1 MALEQ
6 ETRDE
11 LLMLSAAL
19 TASLTATVV
28 TGQPQP
34 VVQQLLARYG
44 QLISKAEQELHRRNE
59 PVLSARPSKFVKDI
73 EFPLIVCLCG
83 STRFWKTFQEASLRE
98 TLEGKV
104 VLTIGS
110 ATATDDEHMH
120 RGAIT
125 EAQQSALYALHLKK
139 IDLADEV
146 LILNC
151 DGYVGNHTQQELAY
165 ALAKNKRVRFLEPER
180 GQVYLTLHQQEL
192 QDLGRRC

>member
-19 TASLTATVV
+19 TASLTALAVSK
-28 TGQPQP
+28 
-34 VVQQLLARYG
+34 QLNPGLNGLMQRYG
-44 QLISKAEQELHRRNE
+44 QVISKAEQELSRRSE

-73 EFPLIVCLCG
+73 SFPLIVCLCG
-83 STRFWKTFQEASLRE
+83 WSRVSKISLADLVAQNDGKILLVSHERDDFSQER
-98 TLEGKV
+98 
-104 VLTIGS
+104 
-110 ATATDDEHMH
+110 
-120 RGAIT
+120 
-125 EAQQSALYALHLKK
+125 

-146 LILNC
+146 LILNP
-151 DGYVGNHTQQELAY
+151 DGEVFEQTKRALAY

>member
-6 ETRDE
+6 DTRDE
-11 LLMLSAAL
+11 LLMLSTAL
-19 TASLTATVV
+19 TASLTT
-28 TGQPQP
+28 
-34 VVQQLLARYG
+34 LAISKQVNPGLPGLMQRYA
-44 QLISKAEQELHRRNE
+44 QLINKAEQELNKRGE

-83 STRFWKTFQEASLRE
+83 STKFWKTFQEQGLRE

-110 ATATDDEHMH
+110 ATAVDDDHVH

-125 EAQQSALYALHLKK
+125 EVQLGALYELHLKK

-146 LILNC
+146 LIINC
-151 DGYVGNHTQQELAY
+151 DGYIGAHTQQELAY